1 MSKYSVRKPITVLM
15 GMLIIIVLG
24 ILGLTKMSMGL
35 FPNMELPYM
44 IVVTPYVG
52 ADAETVYDEVTSKI
66 ESKVSSISN
75 YNGMSSTSS
84 EHYSMVMI
92 EFLEGTN
99 MDKVMVELREE
110 LNNID
115 FIEGVDNSTLMQ
127 ISPDM
132 LPVMSISMS
141 VDYEGLTDEEELI
154 KTTEFI
160 NKECMDK
167 FNAIPGVAE
176 VSLTGAAEAVLQ
188 INLDPVKL
196 ATLGYSNSQIL
207 ELIQDIQKK
216 KNLSVIY
223 ITHDLGVVAKVADY
237 VNVMYAGKIIETGTI
252 DEIFF
257 DPRHPYTWGLLS
269 SMPDLDT
276 DDDELYTIPGTPPNL
291 AHEVKGDAFAPRNQ
305 YALNID
311 LRVEPPMFKVPGSST
326 HKVASWLMH
335 EKAPKVEMPESLQKR
350 IENMKKE
357 GLKND

>member
-1 MSKYSVRKPITVLM
+1 MSKFSVRKPITVLM

-24 ILGLTKMSMGL
+24 IFGLTKMSMGL

-44 IVVTPYVG
+44 IIVTPYVG

-75 YNGMSSTSS
+75 YNGMSSTSC

-176 VSLTGAAEAVLQ
+176 VS
-188 INLDPVKL
+188 
-196 ATLGYSNSQIL
+196 
-207 ELIQDIQKK
+207 
-216 KNLSVIY
+216 
-223 ITHDLGVVAKVADY
+223 
-237 VNVMYAGKIIETGTI
+237 
-252 DEIFF
+252 
-257 DPRHPYTWGLLS
+257 
-269 SMPDLDT
+269 
-276 DDDELYTIPGTPPNL
+276 
-291 AHEVKGDAFAPRNQ
+291 
-305 YALNID
+305 
-311 LRVEPPMFKVPGSST
+311 
-326 HKVASWLMH
+326 
-335 EKAPKVEMPESLQKR
+335 
-350 IENMKKE
+350 
-357 GLKND
+357 